1 MPGLRPEIL
10 DAKRRSAVPVSCGFD
25 NWWPNETEGR
35 CSPILACARIPGMK
49 ETEMKETEM
58 KETMSGHIKS
68 EDTKFW
74 VALSR
79 VPQLGSL

>member
-1 MPGLRPEIL
+1 ME
-10 DAKRRSAVPVSCGFD
+10 
-25 NWWPNETEGR
+25 
-35 CSPILACARIPGMK
+35 
-49 ETEMKETEM
+49 ETEM

-79 VPQLGSL
+79 VPQLGTVRFRRLESHFGKLEHAWNASFSDL